1 MIPCPE
7 SYHAPFWSA
16 RVDEFNWTDET
27 FPALRELL
35 CDLFLPRQHVWNRE
49 IVLTEN
55 SPNPSSC
62 KQVSRVVDWAQYLPQ
77 STKKCRLLLTLATPD
92 PAEYG
97 SVAIPIG
104 IHTELSS
111 VLVNRALVL

>member
-1 MIPCPE
+1 MLTFDSESLPTTHSFGAFLKSPGKGMIPCPE

-62 KQVSRVVDWAQYLPQ
+62 KQVSRVVD
-77 STKKCRLLLTLATPD
+77 
-92 PAEYG
+92 
-97 SVAIPIG
+97 
-104 IHTELSS
+104 
-111 VLVNRALVL
+111 